1 MWGEVPLRQLSAVGN
16 HENPVS
22 GNQPGTMSQ
31 QTSGAYLLYKV
42 EPCLTAT
49 LVIQSPCYYGHFS
62 LACQNGHIF
71 SNQKPLL
78 IQSPLMCPT
87 ATF

>member
-1 MWGEVPLRQLSAVGN
+1 MLGEVPLRQLSAVGN
-16 HENPVS
+16 HDNPVS
-22 GNQPGTMSQ
+22 GNKPGAMSQ

-42 EPCLTAT
+42 EPRLTAT

-71 SNQKPLL
+71 L
-78 IQSPLMCPT
+78 IKNPC
-87 ATF
+87 